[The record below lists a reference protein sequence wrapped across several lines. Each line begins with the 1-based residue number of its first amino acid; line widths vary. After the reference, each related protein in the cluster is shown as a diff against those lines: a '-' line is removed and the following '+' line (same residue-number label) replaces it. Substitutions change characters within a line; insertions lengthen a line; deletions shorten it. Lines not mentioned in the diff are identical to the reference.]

1 MKVRTARAGGALI
14 ATMLVA
20 PLGAGV
26 AAAEAAP
33 EPTPAEV
40 SDTVQVV
47 EPTAE
52 ATTAPAESP
61 AEVTA
66 EQEEAVAPAADAE
79 SGDQVQVAESP
90 VATPAPETATPQP
103 GPATRV
109 APAGV
114 ELNGLTVDA
123 VITPMTQ
130 PWHSSGTY
138 SVLLTINDVV
148 GVDLAGTEYPG
159 MAADVTYT
167 YNLNGG
173 AWTAFTPDVNGTFVV
188 PGLTEGSTLVGLEAE
203 YRNPVGAMGRVTAT
217 LSVSPVVVLSKAET
231 VNQVWQSTITPEGTF
246 EQTLYQGETITTLA
260 PAGSY
265 QNNEQITLFVFD
277 SAGVAVDTLT
287 LTAGADGSLSYAY
300 PVPAGMV
307 PADYLLYFEGAVSG
321 EVYSLLLHVL
331 ELPAATPVP
340 APASPVTI
348 TPAVATAG
356 TGTFSP
362 TSTLAA
368 TGADPSMGLLIGGL
382 ATVAGAGMA
391 VGARALLRRR
401 SQA

>member
-40 SDTVQVV
+40 SDTQAV
-47 EPTAE
+47 EPDAE
-52 ATTAPAESP
+52 ATTEAAESP
-61 AEVTA
+61 AEVAA
-66 EQEEAVAPAADAE
+66 EQEEAADPAAE

-90 VATPAPETATPQP
+90 AATPAAEATTPT
-103 GPATRV
+103 GPAARV
-109 APAGV
+109 APVGV

-123 VITPMTQ
+123 VINPMSQ
-130 PWHSSGTY
+130 PWHSSGVY
-138 SVLLTINDVV
+138 SAVLTINDVI
-148 GVDLAGTEYPG
+148 GLDSSGTEYPG

-173 AWTAFTPDVNGTFVV
+173 AQASFVPAADGTFLVD
-188 PGLTEGSTLVGLEAE
+188 GLTEGTNVVGLRVA
-203 YRNPVGAMGRVTAT
+203 YQNTVGAMMEAAAT
-217 LSVSPVVVLSKAET
+217 LSVSPVVLTQAET
-231 VNQVWQSTITPEGTF
+231 VTQVWQDTVTPACTY
-246 EQTLYQGETITTLA
+246 EQTLYQGETVTTLA
-260 PAGSY
+260 PAGAY
-265 QNNEQITLFVFD
+265 QAGEQITLFVFD
-277 SAGVAVDTLT
+277 AAGVAVDTLT
-287 LTAGADGSLSYAY
+287 LTAAADGSLSYAY
-300 PVPAGMV
+300 QVPADMV

-331 ELPAATPVP
+331 ELPAGAAVPDPAAPVTVTPVD
-340 APASPVTI
+340 
-348 TPAVATAG
+348 VAAG
-356 TGTFSP
+356 TGSLSP

-391 VGARALLRRR
+391 VGARVLLRRR